1 LQVFDSEG
9 ELSGLDSM
17 SSIPAAAT
25 KNCMEQLRPLVEDPG
40 NDGHFSWPGTP
51 RKFTI
56 LGREFTG
63 QRFGLCM
70 LDRIIFTVEDGEK
83 QREIYRLDLME
94 DYKTRYEFYL
104 GRRIRVY
111 RNEHPCFIEF
121 MDLAN
126 RIEGVPT
133 LDEAKISLKLGKR
146 VSGKYRQMLESL
158 LQNNL
163 TN

>member
-1 LQVFDSEG
+1 
-9 ELSGLDSM
+9 
-17 SSIPAAAT
+17 
-25 KNCMEQLRPLVEDPG
+25 
-40 NDGHFSWPGTP
+40 
-51 RKFTI
+51 
-56 LGREFTG
+56 
-63 QRFGLCM
+63 
-70 LDRIIFTVEDGEK
+70 
-83 QREIYRLDLME
+83 
-94 DYKTRYEFYL
+94 
-104 GRRIRVY
+104 
-111 RNEHPCFIEF
+111 